1 MSPVLKNVFIKLAS
15 ITNLESILNNEQSS
29 YDIPWSKASIEA
41 CFADGY
47 SFYVMESEGLIIGH
61 MIVQWVL
68 DEAHLHNVCVIPK
81 FQSQGLGSRWM
92 LHLIDS
98 AKTRNCSV
106 VFLEVRESN
115 QRAIKLY
122 SGLGFGK
129 IGLRNN
135 YYQTKQGKENGL
147 VMELKLTQ

>member
-1 MSPVLKNVFIKLAS
+1 MSSALKNVFIKFAS
-15 ITNLESILNNEQSS
+15 IANLESILSNEQSC
-29 YDIPWSKASIEA
+29 YEIPWSKASIEA
-41 CFADGY
+41 CFSDGY
-47 SFYVMESEGLIIGH
+47 GFYIMESEGLIIGH

-81 FQSQGLGSRWM
+81 FQSQGLGTRSM
-92 LHLIDS
+92 SHLIES
-98 AKTRNCSV
+98 AKTKNCSV

-122 SGLGFGK
+122 SGLGFCK
-129 IGLRNN
+129 IGERNN

-147 VMELKLTQ
+147 VMELRLSL